1 MEVTVYSKKELDDA
15 YALGAR
21 RITVKGEFAQQIR
34 TRCKLKKASRI
45 TAGLIAVAGIA
56 AAPFTGGTS
65 LLATGVGLTAGPIT
79 ISTMELA
86 MIIGGGLA
94 HTALKEGKLKTISY
108 GQDGSVIMEFKT
120 E

>member
-15 YALGAR
+15 YASGNR

-56 AAPFTGGTS
+56 AAPFTGGSS
-65 LLATGVGLTAGPIT
+65 LLATGLTAGAIT
-79 ISTMELA
+79 ISTAELA
-86 MIIGGGLA
+86 MLLGAGLA
-94 HTALKEGKLKTISY
+94 YTALKEGKLKTILY